1 MKYLSVL
8 ILDIAV
14 SPDLS
19 VEAGHAIATEVRH
32 NLTPHV
38 PFERVDSR
46 RSAHCIGRRA
56 SLCEWT
62 RLWRPYSAQPQ
73 VDAELGALK
82 TASKRPS
89 VQTVADLLHPPV
101 TSHISGKDKLPHLED
116 EILNKVRRLV
126 LPITGK
132 NPFRWDNTR
141 HPFLFCWNCRWMV

>member
-62 RLWRPYSAQPQ
+62 LWRPYSAQPQ

-82 TASKRPS
+82 TASKQPS
-89 VQTVADLLHPPV
+89 VQTAVSYTHLRAHETDSYLVCRLL
-101 TSHISGKDKLPHLED
+101 LE
-116 EILNKVRRLV
+116 KKKQK
-126 LPITGK
+126 T
-132 NPFRWDNTR
+132 
-141 HPFLFCWNCRWMV
+141 